1 MSTWPSI
8 TLARRHD
15 EARRLPFEIDTPQ
28 GSVRVGSVARE
39 DLQVLGR
46 WQPWLCVSPQAVCLA
61 CAAHEPAGP
70 PQGRIPQCA
79 ARRCVSERSSRL
91 ADVNAA
97 LREAGRIRGWR
108 DETYAVVTALGAEPL
123 ALIERAASRFWG
135 TLTFGAHC
143 NAYVADPQ
151 GRPTHLWI
159 ARRSFT
165 KPTDPGL
172 LDNLIGGGVPHG
184 QTPFEALV
192 REGWEEAGLL
202 PGVVAAAT
210 PGRVVH
216 LYRDIP
222 EGLQHEHLHVF
233 DLRLPA
239 DTVPRNQDGE
249 VAELWL
255 ASIDDALALAAGS
268 EMTVDA
274 SLVTLDFALRRGLL
288 DDAALARRAAT
299 LWTAASQGL
308 GPVRS

>member
-1 MSTWPSI
+1 MTPWPSI
-8 TLARRHD
+8 ALARRHD
-15 EARRLPFEIDTPQ
+15 EALRRPFEIDTPQ
-28 GSVRVGSVARE
+28 GPLRVGSVARE
-39 DLQVLGR
+39 DLQALA
-46 WQPWLCVSPQAVCLA
+46 QCSPWLQVSAQAVRLA
-61 CAAHEPAGP
+61 CPAHE
-70 PQGRIPQCA
+70 
-79 ARRCVSERSSRL
+79 RSPCL

-97 LREAGRIRGWR
+97 LRAAGRIRGWR
-108 DETYAVVTALGAEPL
+108 DETYAIVTALGAEPL

-143 NAYVADPQ
+143 NAYVADAQ

-159 ARRSFT
+159 ARRACT

-192 REGWEEAGLL
+192 REGWEEAGLP
-202 PGVVAAAT
+202 PGLVSAAT

-216 LYRDIP
+216 LCRDVP

-233 DLRLPA
+233 DLRLPPDA
-239 DTVPRNQDGE
+239 QPRNQDGE

-255 ASIDDALALAAGS
+255 ASVDEALALAAGS

-274 SLVTLDFALRRGLL
+274 SLVTLDFALRHGLL
-288 DDAALARRAAT
+288 QDAALARRALV
-299 LWTAASQGL
+299 LWAAA
-308 GPVRS
+308 PWP

>member
-8 TLARRHD
+8 AQARWHD
-15 EARRLPFEIDTPQ
+15 AARRLPFEIDTPH
-28 GSVRVGSVARE
+28 GTVRAGSVAHQ
-39 DLQVLGR
+39 DLQVLAHQ
-46 WQPWLCVSPQAVCLA
+46 QPWLSASPQAVRL
-61 CAAHEPAGP
+61 AGP
-70 PQGRIPQCA
+70 
-79 ARRCVSERSSRL
+79 VHERSTRL
-91 ADVNAA
+91 AALNAV
-97 LREAGRIRGWR
+97 LREAGLIPGWR
-108 DETYAVVTALGAEPL
+108 DETYAIVTALGAEPL

-143 NAYVADPQ
+143 NAYVADPH

-159 ARRSFT
+159 ARRSLT

-222 EGLQHEHLHVF
+222 EGLEHEHLHVF

-239 DTVPRNQDGE
+239 DAEPRNQDGE

-255 ASIDDALALAAGS
+255 APVDEALALAAGS
-268 EMTVDA
+268 QMTVDA
-274 SLVTLDFALRRGLL
+274 SLATLDFALRHGLL
-288 DDAALARRAAT
+288 QDAALARRADV
-299 LWTAASQGL
+299 LWAPAPGAPGAPMEPL
-308 GPVRS
+308 RS

>member
-8 TLARRHD
+8 ALARRHD
-15 EARRLPFEIDTPQ
+15 ETRRAPFDIDTPQ
-28 GSVRVGSVARE
+28 GVVCVGSVARAH
-39 DLQVLGR
+39 LLALAR
-46 WQPWLCVSPQAVCLA
+46 WPAWLRIERQSVRLACPGPERSTCLA
-61 CAAHEPAGP
+61 EVNTALHE
-70 PQGRIPQCA
+70 
-79 ARRCVSERSSRL
+79 ARL
-91 ADVNAA
+91 
-97 LREAGRIRGWR
+97 IHGWR
-108 DETYAVVTALGAEPL
+108 DETYAIVTALGAEPL

-143 NAYVADPQ
+143 NAYVADAQ

-192 REGWEEAGLL
+192 REGWEEAGLA
-202 PGVVAAAT
+202 PEVVAMAT

-222 EGLQHEHLHVF
+222 EGLQHEQLHVF
-233 DLRLPA
+233 DLSLPA
-239 DTVPRNQDGE
+239 DAVPCNQDGE

-255 ASIDDALALAAGS
+255 APIGEALAWAAGT

-274 SLVTLDFALRRGLL
+274 SLATLDFALRHGLL
-288 DDAALARRAAT
+288 DAATLAPRAAA
-299 LWTAASQGL
+299 LWTAAPQAPAASGTPSHPYL
-308 GPVRS
+308 HAIHRH

>member
-1 MSTWPSI
+1 MSTWPSMA
-8 TLARRHD
+8 LARRHD
-15 EARRLPFEIDTPQ
+15 EALRVPFEIDTPH
-28 GSVRVGSVARE
+28 GALRVGSVARAH
-39 DLQVLGR
+39 LQALAC
-46 WQPWLCVSPQAVCLA
+46 WQPWLQAYPQAHPQALRLA
-61 CAAHEPAGP
+61 CPAHE
-70 PQGRIPQCA
+70 
-79 ARRCVSERSSRL
+79 RSTRL
-91 ADVNAA
+91 AEANTA
-97 LREAGRIRGWR
+97 LREARLIPGWR
-108 DETYAVVTALGAEPL
+108 DETYAIVTALGAEPL

-135 TLTFGAHC
+135 TLTLGAHC
-143 NAYVADPQ
+143 NAYVAGPHGQ
-151 GRPTHLWI
+151 PTHLWI

-192 REGWEEAGLL
+192 REGWEEAGLA
-202 PGVVAAAT
+202 PDVVAAAT

-233 DLRLPA
+233 DLQLPA
-239 DTVPRNQDGE
+239 DTVPCNQDGE

-255 ASIDDALALAAGS
+255 ASIDEALALAGGS

-274 SLVTLDFALRRGLL
+274 SLATLDFALRHDLL
-288 DDAALARRAAT
+288 DDAALARRAAA
-299 LWTAASQGL
+299 LWTAAPDAPSAP

>member
-8 TLARRHD
+8 ALARRHD
-15 EARRLPFEIDTPQ
+15 AALRVPVEIDTPQ
-28 GSVRVGSVARE
+28 GPVCVGSVARVH
-39 DLQVLGR
+39 LQALAR
-46 WQPWLCVSPQAVCLA
+46 WPAWLHLDRQSVRLACPPPVRSACLA
-61 CAAHEPAGP
+61 E
-70 PQGRIPQCA
+70 
-79 ARRCVSERSSRL
+79 
-91 ADVNAA
+91 VNAA
-97 LREAGRIRGWR
+97 LREARLIPGWR
-108 DETYAVVTALGAEPL
+108 NETYAVVTALGAEPL

-143 NAYVADPQ
+143 NAYVADAQ

-159 ARRSFT
+159 ARRSFS

-192 REGWEEAGLL
+192 REGWEEAGLM
-202 PGVVAAAT
+202 PDVVAAAT

-233 DLRLPA
+233 DLKLPVG
-239 DTVPRNQDGE
+239 TVPRNQDGE

-255 ASIDDALALAAGS
+255 APIDAALALAAGS

-274 SLVTLDFALRRGLL
+274 SLATLDFALRHGLL
-288 DDAALARRAAT
+288 NDAALARQAAA
-299 LWTAASQGL
+299 LWTPAASETSPHPYL
-308 GPVRS
+308 HAIHRH